1 MSNVNQCPSG
11 ALVSH
16 LAKRISQL
24 GILALSIILLSA
36 CGFHLRDNYLI
47 NTKFH
52 KLYLASP
59 DPYSALTLALKEKLK
74 SNNVQLVNNPSANV
88 PIFSL
93 GSPKRSSRVVS
104 VYSDGSDAESEL
116 SYEVSGTVTMPN
128 NQQYPIQ
135 VQLHRDFTK
144 DSEQALAKM
153 REQDLISEEMTNMA
167 AEQIIRQLAA
177 IH

>member
-11 ALVSH
+11 ALVNH
-16 LAKRISQL
+16 PAKRISRL
-24 GILALSIILLSA
+24 GILVLSIMLLSA

-47 NTKFH
+47 NSKFH
-52 KLYLASP
+52 KIYLASS
-59 DPYSALTLALKEKLK
+59 DPYSPLTLALKEKLR
-74 SNNVQLVNNPSANV
+74 SNNVQLVNTPSGHV

-93 GSPKRSSRVVS
+93 GSPKRSSRIVS

-116 SYEVSGTVTMPN
+116 SYEVSGTVTMPD

-153 REQDLISEEMTNMA
+153 REQDMITEEMTNMA
-167 AEQIIRQLAA
+167 AEQIVRQLAA